1 MTATAAQI
9 ARLRRMVSEP
19 DDSNGYES
27 YVLAEAIERFPLYDA
42 DGYEQGD
49 DDWVATYDLAA
60 AASDIWT
67 EKAAARSERMDFGAD
82 GSTFSQSQQYA
93 QALKMARY
101 YNARRSPGSVRVF
114 VESGPLVEEQE
125 V

>member
-1 MTATAAQI
+1 MAATAAQI

-19 DDSNGYES
+19 DDSNGYEH

-49 DDWVATYDLAA
+49 DDWVETYDLYAA
-60 AASDIWT
+60 AADIWT

-82 GSTFSQSQQYA
+82 GSTF
-93 QALKMARY
+93 QATILTALARRNMAR
-101 YNARRSPGSVRVF
+101 V
-114 VESGPLVEEQE
+114 SGDEACAP
-125 V
+125 